1 MQTTEI
7 PPKGPTPPPRLP
19 PRPSANGQVRPA
31 PSPPITG
38 SLDIVE
44 TTPALFL
51 QLQDQITRSRM
62 REAFWISVVVH
73 LFMVIFL
80 VNSPRLM
87 NRGRP
92 VAVISARDLMHDK
105 ELTYLEL
112 PADEQKVTKRP
123 DTNVI
128 SDKNRIATSKNPTID
143 RKTLQELRDSARP
156 GAPGHGAAA
165 ARPSPAT
172 PPPTPPASGQAAQAS
187 QPTTAQQQP
196 GQAGGL
202 SPAQNTQTQAKLESP
217 PMAGSGA
224 KGAFNIP
231 MSAGSSIAAA
241 TRAAA
246 ASRGG
251 SGGAGG
257 DYGMGIPRAQGQV
270 QSNLDILSDTMG
282 VDFGPYLSRVL
293 HDVRLNWYNLI
304 PEVARAPIM
313 KKGKVSI
320 EFAIMKD
327 GSVQAMHLV
336 SPSGDISLDRAAW
349 GGITG
354 SNPFPPLPNE
364 FGGKYLALRFH
375 FYYNPDRSD
384 LR

>member
-1 MQTTEI
+1 MS
-7 PPKGPTPPPRLP
+7 PTSPPPPGLKDSVRRIA
-19 PRPSANGQVRPA
+19 PRT
-31 PSPPITG
+31 TG
-38 SLDIVE
+38 PLDIIDSQPV
-44 TTPALFL
+44 LFL
-51 QLQDQITRSRM
+51 ELQDQISRSRL
-62 REAFWISVVVH
+62 REAFWISLVVH
-73 LFMVIFL
+73 LFFVIAL
-80 VNSPRLM
+80 ANSPLLL

-92 VAVISARDLMHDK
+92 AVVVDTRDLMRDK

-112 PADEQKVTKRP
+112 PPDEQQVTKRP
-123 DTNVI
+123 DTNII
-128 SDKNRIATSKNPTID
+128 SDKNRIATSKTPTID

-156 GAPGHGAAA
+156 GTPGRGGAPS
-165 ARPSPAT
+165 RPSPPT
-172 PPPTPPASGQAAQAS
+172 PSQAAGAQPSPAPQPSTAQKQPGQTGVPTPPQD
-187 QPTTAQQQP
+187 
-196 GQAGGL
+196 
-202 SPAQNTQTQAKLESP
+202 TQTEAKLETP
-217 PMAGSGA
+217 PVGGQRAT
-224 KGAFNIP
+224 GAFNIP
-231 MSAGSSIAAA
+231 SSAGSAIQAA

-246 ASRGG
+246 ATRGGFGGG
-251 SGGAGG
+251 SGG
-257 DYGMGIPRAQGQV
+257 DYGIGIPRSQGM

-282 VDFGPYLSRVL
+282 VDFGPYLARVL

-327 GSVQAMHLV
+327 GSVKAMRLV

-364 FGGKYLALRFH
+364 FGGQYLALRFH
-375 FYYNPDRSD
+375 FYYNPDRGE